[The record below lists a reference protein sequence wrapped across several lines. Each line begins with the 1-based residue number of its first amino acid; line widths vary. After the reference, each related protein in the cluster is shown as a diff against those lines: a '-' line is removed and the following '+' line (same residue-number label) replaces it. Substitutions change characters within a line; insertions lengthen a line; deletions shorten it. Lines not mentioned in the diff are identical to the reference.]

1 MFKKILFF
9 VILIIFLLTT
19 FAFADDIDE
28 LPEDEK
34 LIEEVSTEVSE
45 EPKIYSRSAIVFD
58 RNTKN
63 ILYEKDINTKRAM
76 ASTTKIMTCI
86 IILENGNLNDT
97 VKISQ
102 KSANT
107 GGSRLGLKKSDSITV
122 KDLLYGLMLRSGNDA
137 AVALAEYMS
146 GSVDEF
152 ANLMNEKAQILGL
165 TSTHFVTP
173 HGLDD
178 ENHYTTAYELALLT
192 DYALNN
198 STFSKIVNTKNYTI
212 TINGYSKD
220 LNNTNELL
228 GYLNGVNGV
237 KTGFTGNAGR
247 CLVTSCVR
255 NNFNIITIVLGADT
269 KKIRTT
275 DSIHLIEYAYNNFE
289 QKNVTT
295 LINKE
300 FKNWLD
306 SNLSKIIIN
315 KSYNSLKL
323 NLSNSE
329 KENLI
334 VIKKSEINDIFIDI
348 HSISYLEA
356 PVYKDT
362 KIGILEV
369 KSNEKTLLSLDII
382 ASNDVYKKDYLDYF
396 KTFLVNFNNYFKI
409 NV

>member
-9 VILIIFLLTT
+9 ATLIIFLLTT
-19 FAFADDIDE
+19 FTFADDIDE
-28 LPEDEK
+28 LPEDEN

-45 EPKIYSRSAIVFD
+45 EPKVYSRSAIVFD
-58 RNTKN
+58 RNTKS

-107 GGSRLGLKKSDSITV
+107 GGSRLGLKKNDSITV

-146 GSVDEF
+146 GSIEEF
-152 ANLMNEKAQILGL
+152 ANLMNEKAKTLGL
-165 TSTHFVTP
+165 TNTHFATP

-198 STFSKIVNTKNYTI
+198 STFSKIVNTKNYPI
-212 TINGYSKD
+212 TINGYSKV

-289 QKNVTT
+289 QKNVKA
-295 LINKE
+295 LIEKE
-300 FKNWLD
+300 FKTWLD
-306 SNLSKIIIN
+306 SNLNKIIVN
-315 KSYNSLKL
+315 KSYNSLNL
-323 NLSNSE
+323 NLSNLE

-334 VIKKSEINDIFIDI
+334 VIKKSEINDISIDI

-356 PVYKDT
+356 PLYKGT
-362 KIGILEV
+362 KIGVLEV
-369 KSNEKTLLSLDII
+369 KSNEKTLLSIDII
-382 ASNDVYKKDYLDYF
+382 ASNDVYKKDYLDYL
-396 KTFLVNFNNYFKI
+396 KIFLVNFNNYFKI

>member
-9 VILIIFLLTT
+9 AILIIFLLTT
-19 FAFADDIDE
+19 FTFADDIDE
-28 LPEDEK
+28 LPEDEN

-45 EPKIYSRSAIVFD
+45 EPKVYSRSAIVFD
-58 RNTKN
+58 RNTKS

-107 GGSRLGLKKSDSITV
+107 GGSRLGLKKNDSITV

-146 GSVDEF
+146 GSIEEF
-152 ANLMNEKAQILGL
+152 ANLMNEKAKTLGL
-165 TSTHFVTP
+165 TNTHFVTP

-212 TINGYSKD
+212 TINGYSKA

-289 QKNVTT
+289 QKNVKT
-295 LINKE
+295 LIEKE
-300 FKNWLD
+300 FKTWLD
-306 SNLSKIIIN
+306 SNLNKIIVN
-315 KSYNSLKL
+315 KSYNSLNL

-334 VIKKSEINDIFIDI
+334 VIKESEINDISIDI

-356 PVYKDT
+356 PVYKGT
-362 KIGILEV
+362 KIGVLEV
-369 KSNEKTLLSLDII
+369 KSNEKTLLSIDII
-382 ASNDVYKKDYLDYF
+382 ASNDVYKKDYLDYL
-396 KTFLVNFNNYFKI
+396 KIFLVNFNNYFKI

>member
-9 VILIIFLLTT
+9 AILIIFLLTT
-19 FAFADDIDE
+19 FTFADDIDE
-28 LPEDEK
+28 LPEDEN

-45 EPKIYSRSAIVFD
+45 EPKVYSRSAIVFD
-58 RNTKN
+58 RNTKS

-107 GGSRLGLKKSDSITV
+107 GGSRLGLKKNDSITV

-146 GSVDEF
+146 GSIEEF
-152 ANLMNEKAQILGL
+152 ANLMNEKAKTLGL
-165 TSTHFVTP
+165 TNTHFVTP

-212 TINGYSKD
+212 TINGYSKA

-289 QKNVTT
+289 QKNVKA
-295 LINKE
+295 LIEKE
-300 FKNWLD
+300 FKTWLD
-306 SNLSKIIIN
+306 SNLNKIIVN
-315 KSYNSLKL
+315 KSYNSLNL

-334 VIKKSEINDIFIDI
+334 VIKKSEINDISIDI

-356 PVYKDT
+356 PVYKGT
-362 KIGILEV
+362 KIGVLEV
-369 KSNEKTLLSLDII
+369 KSNEKTLLSIDII
-382 ASNDVYKKDYLDYF
+382 ASNDVYKKDYLDYL
-396 KTFLVNFNNYFKI
+396 KIFLVNFNNYFKI

>member
-9 VILIIFLLTT
+9 AILIIFLLTT
-19 FAFADDIDE
+19 FTFADDIDE
-28 LPEDEK
+28 LPEDEN

-45 EPKIYSRSAIVFD
+45 EPKVYSRSAIVFD
-58 RNTKN
+58 RNTKS

-107 GGSRLGLKKSDSITV
+107 GGSRLGLKKNDSITV

-146 GSVDEF
+146 GSIEEF
-152 ANLMNEKAQILGL
+152 ANLMNEKAKTLGL
-165 TSTHFVTP
+165 TNTHFVTP

-178 ENHYTTAYELALLT
+178 ENHYTTTYELALLT

-212 TINGYSKD
+212 TINGYSKA

-289 QKNVTT
+289 QKNVKT
-295 LINKE
+295 LIEKE
-300 FKNWLD
+300 FKTWLD
-306 SNLSKIIIN
+306 SNLNKIIVN
-315 KSYNSLKL
+315 KSYNSLNL

-334 VIKKSEINDIFIDI
+334 VIKKSEINDISIDI

-362 KIGILEV
+362 KIGVLEV
-369 KSNEKTLLSLDII
+369 KSNEKTLLSIDII
-382 ASNDVYKKDYLDYF
+382 ASNDVYKKDCLDYL
-396 KTFLVNFNNYFKI
+396 KIFLVNFNNYFKI

>member
-19 FAFADDIDE
+19 FSFADDIDE

-107 GGSRLGLKKSDSITV
+107 GGSRLGLKKNDSITV

-152 ANLMNEKAQILGL
+152 ANLMNEKAQALGL

-173 HGLDD
+173 HVLDD

-220 LNNTNELL
+220 LINTNELL

-237 KTGFTGNAGR
+237 KTGFTGNAG
-247 CLVTSCVR
+247 
-255 NNFNIITIVLGADT
+255 
-269 KKIRTT
+269 
-275 DSIHLIEYAYNNFE
+275 SINGR
-289 QKNVTT
+289 
-295 LINKE
+295 
-300 FKNWLD
+300 
-306 SNLSKIIIN
+306 
-315 KSYNSLKL
+315 
-323 NLSNSE
+323 
-329 KENLI
+329 
-334 VIKKSEINDIFIDI
+334 IDC
-348 HSISYLEA
+348 
-356 PVYKDT
+356 D
-362 KIGILEV
+362 
-369 KSNEKTLLSLDII
+369 
-382 ASNDVYKKDYLDYF
+382 
-396 KTFLVNFNNYFKI
+396 
-409 NV
+409 

>member
-9 VILIIFLLTT
+9 ATLIIFLLTT
-19 FAFADDIDE
+19 FTFADDIDE
-28 LPEDEK
+28 LPEDEN

-45 EPKIYSRSAIVFD
+45 EPKVYSRSAIVFD
-58 RNTKN
+58 RNTKS

-107 GGSRLGLKKSDSITV
+107 GGSRLGLKKNDSITV

-146 GSVDEF
+146 GSIEEF
-152 ANLMNEKAQILGL
+152 ANLMNEKAKTLGL
-165 TSTHFVTP
+165 TNTHFATP

-198 STFSKIVNTKNYTI
+198 STFSKIVNTKNYPI
-212 TINGYSKD
+212 TINGYSKV

-289 QKNVTT
+289 QKNVKA
-295 LINKE
+295 LIEKE
-300 FKNWLD
+300 FKTWLD
-306 SNLSKIIIN
+306 SNLNKIIVN
-315 KSYNSLKL
+315 KSYNSLNL

-334 VIKKSEINDIFIDI
+334 VIKKSEINDISIDI

-362 KIGILEV
+362 KIGVLEV
-369 KSNEKTLLSLDII
+369 KSNEKILLSIDII
-382 ASNDVYKKDYLDYF
+382 ASNDVYKKDYLDYL
-396 KTFLVNFNNYFKI
+396 KIFLVNFNNYFKI

>member
-9 VILIIFLLTT
+9 ATLIIFLLTT
-19 FAFADDIDE
+19 FTFADDIDE
-28 LPEDEK
+28 LPEDEN

-45 EPKIYSRSAIVFD
+45 EPKVYSRSAIVFD
-58 RNTKN
+58 RNTKS

-107 GGSRLGLKKSDSITV
+107 GGSRLGLKKNDSITV

-146 GSVDEF
+146 GSIEEF
-152 ANLMNEKAQILGL
+152 ANLMNEKAKTLGL
-165 TSTHFVTP
+165 TNTHFVTP

-212 TINGYSKD
+212 TINGYSKA

-289 QKNVTT
+289 QKNVKT
-295 LINKE
+295 LIEKE
-300 FKNWLD
+300 FKTWLD
-306 SNLSKIIIN
+306 SNLNKIIVN
-315 KSYNSLKL
+315 KSYNSLNL

-334 VIKKSEINDIFIDI
+334 VIKESEINDISIDI

-356 PVYKDT
+356 PVYKGT
-362 KIGILEV
+362 KIGVLEV
-369 KSNEKTLLSLDII
+369 KSNEKTLLSIDII
-382 ASNDVYKKDYLDYF
+382 ASNDVYKKDYLDYL
-396 KTFLVNFNNYFKI
+396 KIFLVNFNNYFKI

>member
-19 FAFADDIDE
+19 FSFADDIDE
-28 LPEDEK
+28 LPENEK

-45 EPKIYSRSAIVFD
+45 EPKIYSRSAIVLD

-107 GGSRLGLKKSDSITV
+107 GGSRLGLKKNDSITV

-146 GSVDEF
+146 GRVDEF
-152 ANLMNEKAQILGL
+152 ANLMNEKAQVLGL

>member
-9 VILIIFLLTT
+9 AILIIFLLTT
-19 FAFADDIDE
+19 FTFADDIDE
-28 LPEDEK
+28 LPEDEN

-45 EPKIYSRSAIVFD
+45 EPKVYSRSAIVFD
-58 RNTKN
+58 RNTKS

-107 GGSRLGLKKSDSITV
+107 GGSRLGLKKNDSITV

-146 GSVDEF
+146 GSIEEF
-152 ANLMNEKAQILGL
+152 ANLMNEKAKTLGL
-165 TSTHFVTP
+165 TNTHFVTP

-178 ENHYTTAYELALLT
+178 ENHYTTTYELALLT

-212 TINGYSKD
+212 TINGYSKA

-289 QKNVTT
+289 QKNVKT
-295 LINKE
+295 LIEKE
-300 FKNWLD
+300 FKTWLD
-306 SNLSKIIIN
+306 SNLNKIIVN
-315 KSYNSLKL
+315 KSYNSLNL

-334 VIKKSEINDIFIDI
+334 VIKKSEINDISIDI

-362 KIGILEV
+362 KIGVLEV
-369 KSNEKTLLSLDII
+369 KSNEKTLLSIDII
-382 ASNDVYKKDYLDYF
+382 ASNDVYKKDYLDYL
-396 KTFLVNFNNYFKI
+396 KIFLVNFNNYFKI

>member
-9 VILIIFLLTT
+9 ATLIIFLLTT
-19 FAFADDIDE
+19 FTFADDIDE
-28 LPEDEK
+28 LPEDEN

-45 EPKIYSRSAIVFD
+45 EPKVYSRSAIVFD
-58 RNTKN
+58 RNTKS

-86 IILENGNLNDT
+86 IILENGNLNET

-107 GGSRLGLKKSDSITV
+107 GGSRLGLKKNDSITV

-146 GSVDEF
+146 GSIEEF
-152 ANLMNEKAQILGL
+152 ANLMNEKAKTLGL
-165 TSTHFVTP
+165 TNTHFVTP

-178 ENHYTTAYELALLT
+178 ENHYTTTYELALLT

-212 TINGYSKD
+212 TINGYSKA

-289 QKNVTT
+289 QKNVKT
-295 LINKE
+295 LIEKE
-300 FKNWLD
+300 FKTWLD
-306 SNLSKIIIN
+306 SNLNKIIVN
-315 KSYNSLKL
+315 KSYNSLNL

-334 VIKKSEINDIFIDI
+334 VIKKSEINDISIDI

-362 KIGILEV
+362 KIGVLEV
-369 KSNEKTLLSLDII
+369 KSNEKILLSIDII
-382 ASNDVYKKDYLDYF
+382 ASNDVYKKDYLDYL
-396 KTFLVNFNNYFKI
+396 KIFLVNFNNYFKI

>member
-1 MFKKILFF
+1 M
-9 VILIIFLLTT
+9 
-19 FAFADDIDE
+19 
-28 LPEDEK
+28 
-34 LIEEVSTEVSE
+34 
-45 EPKIYSRSAIVFD
+45 
-58 RNTKN
+58 
-63 ILYEKDINTKRAM
+63 
-76 ASTTKIMTCI
+76 TTKIMTCI
-86 IILENGNLNDT
+86 IILENGNLNET

-107 GGSRLGLKKSDSITV
+107 GGSRLGLKKNDSITV

-146 GSVDEF
+146 GSIEDF
-152 ANLMNEKAQILGL
+152 ANLMNEKAKKLGL
-165 TSTHFVTP
+165 TNTHFVTP

-212 TINGYSKD
+212 TINGYSKA

-289 QKNVTT
+289 QKNVKT
-295 LINKE
+295 LIEKE
-300 FKNWLD
+300 FKTWLD
-306 SNLSKIIIN
+306 SNLNKIIVN
-315 KSYNSLKL
+315 KSYNSLNL

-334 VIKKSEINDIFIDI
+334 VIKKSEINDISIDI

-356 PVYKDT
+356 PVYKGT
-362 KIGILEV
+362 KIGVLEV
-369 KSNEKTLLSLDII
+369 KSNEKTLLSIDII
-382 ASNDVYKKDYLDYF
+382 ASNDVYKKDYLDYL
-396 KTFLVNFNNYFKI
+396 KIFLVNFNNYFKI

>member
-9 VILIIFLLTT
+9 AILIIFLLTT
-19 FAFADDIDE
+19 FTFADDIDE
-28 LPEDEK
+28 LPEDEN

-45 EPKIYSRSAIVFD
+45 EPKVYSRSAIVFD
-58 RNTKN
+58 RNTKS

-107 GGSRLGLKKSDSITV
+107 GGSRLGLKKNDSITV

-146 GSVDEF
+146 GSIEEF
-152 ANLMNEKAQILGL
+152 ANLMNEKAKTLGL
-165 TSTHFVTP
+165 TNTHFVTP

-212 TINGYSKD
+212 TINGYSKA

-289 QKNVTT
+289 QKNVKT
-295 LINKE
+295 LIEKE
-300 FKNWLD
+300 FKTWLD
-306 SNLSKIIIN
+306 SNLNKIIVN
-315 KSYNSLKL
+315 KSYNSLNL

-334 VIKKSEINDIFIDI
+334 VIKKSEINDISIDI

-362 KIGILEV
+362 KIGVLEV
-369 KSNEKTLLSLDII
+369 KSNEKTLLSIDII
-382 ASNDVYKKDYLDYF
+382 ASNDVYKKDYLDYL
-396 KTFLVNFNNYFKI
+396 KIFLVNFNNYFKI

>member
-9 VILIIFLLTT
+9 AILIIFLLTT
-19 FAFADDIDE
+19 FTFADDIDE
-28 LPEDEK
+28 LPEDEN

-45 EPKIYSRSAIVFD
+45 EPKVYSKSAIVFD
-58 RNTKN
+58 RNTKS

-107 GGSRLGLKKSDSITV
+107 GGSRLGLKKNDSITV

-146 GSVDEF
+146 GSIEEF
-152 ANLMNEKAQILGL
+152 ANLMNEKSKTLGL
-165 TSTHFVTP
+165 TNTHFVTP

-289 QKNVTT
+289 QKNVKT
-295 LINKE
+295 LIEKE
-300 FKNWLD
+300 FKTWLD
-306 SNLSKIIIN
+306 SNLNKIIVN
-315 KSYNSLKL
+315 KSYNSLNL

-334 VIKKSEINDIFIDI
+334 VIKKSEINDISIDI

-362 KIGILEV
+362 KIGVLEV
-369 KSNEKTLLSLDII
+369 KSNEKTLLSIDII
-382 ASNDVYKKDYLDYF
+382 ASNDVYKKDYLDYL
-396 KTFLVNFNNYFKI
+396 KIFLVNFNNYFKI

>member
-9 VILIIFLLTT
+9 AILIIFLLTT
-19 FAFADDIDE
+19 FTFADDIDE
-28 LPEDEK
+28 LPEDEN

-45 EPKIYSRSAIVFD
+45 EPKVYSRSAIVFD
-58 RNTKN
+58 RNTKS

-86 IILENGNLNDT
+86 IILENGNLNET

-107 GGSRLGLKKSDSITV
+107 GGSRLGLKKNDSITV

-146 GSVDEF
+146 GSIEEF
-152 ANLMNEKAQILGL
+152 ANLMNEKAKTLGL
-165 TSTHFVTP
+165 TNTHFVTP

-212 TINGYSKD
+212 TINGYSKA

-289 QKNVTT
+289 QKNVKT
-295 LINKE
+295 LIEKE
-300 FKNWLD
+300 FKTWLD
-306 SNLSKIIIN
+306 SNLNKIIVN
-315 KSYNSLKL
+315 KSYNSLNL

-334 VIKKSEINDIFIDI
+334 VIKKSEINDISIDI

-362 KIGILEV
+362 KIGVLEV
-369 KSNEKTLLSLDII
+369 KSNEKTLLSIDII
-382 ASNDVYKKDYLDYF
+382 ASNDVYKKDCLDYL
-396 KTFLVNFNNYFKI
+396 KIFLVNFNNYFKI

>member
-9 VILIIFLLTT
+9 AILIIFLLTT
-19 FAFADDIDE
+19 FTFADDIDE
-28 LPEDEK
+28 LPEDEN

-45 EPKIYSRSAIVFD
+45 EPKVYSRSAIVFD
-58 RNTKN
+58 RNTKS

-107 GGSRLGLKKSDSITV
+107 GGSRLGLKKNDSITV

-146 GSVDEF
+146 GSIEEF
-152 ANLMNEKAQILGL
+152 ANLMNEKAKTLGL
-165 TSTHFVTP
+165 TNTHFVTP

-212 TINGYSKD
+212 TINGYSKA

-247 CLVTSCVR
+247 CLVTSCAR

-289 QKNVTT
+289 QKNVKT
-295 LINKE
+295 LIEKE
-300 FKNWLD
+300 FKTWLD
-306 SNLSKIIIN
+306 SNLNKIIVN
-315 KSYNSLKL
+315 KSYNSLNL
-323 NLSNSE
+323 NLSNLE

-334 VIKKSEINDIFIDI
+334 VIKKSEINDISIDI

-356 PVYKDT
+356 PVYKGT
-362 KIGILEV
+362 KIGVLEV
-369 KSNEKTLLSLDII
+369 KSNEKTLLSIDII
-382 ASNDVYKKDYLDYF
+382 ASNDVYKKDYLDYL
-396 KTFLVNFNNYFKI
+396 KIFLVNFNNYFKI

>member
-9 VILIIFLLTT
+9 AILIIFLLTT
-19 FAFADDIDE
+19 FTFADDIDE
-28 LPEDEK
+28 LPEDEN

-45 EPKIYSRSAIVFD
+45 EPKVYSRSAIVFD
-58 RNTKN
+58 RNTKS

-107 GGSRLGLKKSDSITV
+107 GGSRLGLKKNDSITV

-146 GSVDEF
+146 GSIEEF
-152 ANLMNEKAQILGL
+152 ANLMNEKAKTLGL
-165 TSTHFVTP
+165 TNTHFVTP

-212 TINGYSKD
+212 TINGYSKA

-289 QKNVTT
+289 QKNVKT
-295 LINKE
+295 LIEKE
-300 FKNWLD
+300 FKTWLD
-306 SNLSKIIIN
+306 SNLNKIIVN
-315 KSYNSLKL
+315 KSYNSLNL

-334 VIKKSEINDIFIDI
+334 VIKKSEINDISIDI

-356 PVYKDT
+356 PVYKGT
-362 KIGILEV
+362 KIGVLEV
-369 KSNEKTLLSLDII
+369 KSNEKTLLSIDII
-382 ASNDVYKKDYLDYF
+382 ASNDVYKKDYLDYL
-396 KTFLVNFNNYFKI
+396 KIFLVNFNNYFKI

>member
-9 VILIIFLLTT
+9 AILIIFLLTT
-19 FAFADDIDE
+19 FTFADDIDE
-28 LPEDEK
+28 LPEDEN

-45 EPKIYSRSAIVFD
+45 EPKVYSRSAIVFD
-58 RNTKN
+58 RNTKS

-107 GGSRLGLKKSDSITV
+107 GGSRLGLKKNDSITV

-146 GSVDEF
+146 GSIEEF
-152 ANLMNEKAQILGL
+152 ANLMNEKAKTLGL
-165 TSTHFVTP
+165 TNTHFVTP

-212 TINGYSKD
+212 TINGYSKA

-289 QKNVTT
+289 QKNVKT
-295 LINKE
+295 LIEKE
-300 FKNWLD
+300 FKTWLD
-306 SNLSKIIIN
+306 SNLNKIIVN
-315 KSYNSLKL
+315 KSYNSLNL

-334 VIKKSEINDIFIDI
+334 VIKKSEINDISIDI

-356 PVYKDT
+356 PVYKST
-362 KIGILEV
+362 KIGVLEV
-369 KSNEKTLLSLDII
+369 KSNEKTLLSIDII
-382 ASNDVYKKDYLDYF
+382 ASNDVYKKDYLDYL
-396 KTFLVNFNNYFKI
+396 KIFLVNFNNYFKI